1 MRYHLGYTVNLIMT
15 SKDTLNKNKIIFVEL
30 DDSDLPAP
38 SHEAQQERKVAI
50 FDLLED
56 NYFKPLRNDNKI
68 PYEGPYKILIAIR
81 DQRLTIKIFSN
92 EDILLREILLSLS
105 PLRQILKDYTEI
117 CSSYYNAVKR
127 LAPSQIETIDMGRR
141 AIHDEGGKILMQ
153 RFDRK
158 VEMDIPTS
166 RRLFTLI
173 TALYLEN

>member
-1 MRYHLGYTVNLIMT
+1 MT
-15 SKDTLNKNKIIFVEL
+15 DKDKTNGNRIIFVEL
-30 DDSDLPAP
+30 DDSDLPPP

-56 NYFKPLRNDNKI
+56 NYFKPIKHDNSTF
-68 PYEGPYKILIAIR
+68 YEGPYKLFIAIK
-81 DQRLTIKIFSN
+81 DQRLIIKILS
-92 EDILLREILLSLS
+92 DGDVLLKEILLSLS
-105 PLRQILKDYTEI
+105 PLRQILKDYAEI

-141 AIHDEGGKILMQ
+141 AIHDEGGRILLE

-158 VEMDIPTS
+158 IEMNVQTS